1 MAKRSLD
8 QMIGFVGGVIGLI
21 LGALDLFA
29 NDLGIHVGSAYGSEI
44 LILFSL
50 IGLFG
55 AYLVTSR
62 KKDGGLIMI
71 IIGLAGVIVYPS
83 IGFLG
88 VVPVV
93 PFLILLIAG
102 IISRL

>member
-8 QMIGFVGGVIGLI
+8 QMIGLVGGVIGLI
-21 LGALDLFA
+21 FGAIGLF
-29 NDLGIHVGSAYGSEI
+29 LHKIIGSISVPESTTM
-44 LILFSL
+44 LLFSL

-71 IIGLAGVIVYPS
+71 VIGLAGIIALPS
-83 IGFLG
+83 YVTII
-88 VVPVV
+88 
-93 PFLILLIAG
+93 PFIILLIAG
-102 IISRL
+102 VIARF